1 MNIVKNKLILVK
13 EQEFEY
19 KEKIRCMEDLIDFIK
34 DVIKIEQE
42 PEEVLYLITLCNA
55 NQIHSLMEEARFTI
69 NSCNFLE
76 SEIYKI
82 VLLSNCRKFILVHN
96 HPSGI
101 AKPSLDD
108 RKVTDDMKKSS
119 KLLGLNFLDHIVIGD
134 NCYTSCFE

>member
-42 PEEVLYLITLCNA
+42 PEEVLYLITLSNA
-55 NQIHSLMEEARFTI
+55 NQIHSFMEVARGTI
-69 NSCNFLE
+69 NCCNFHE
-76 SEIYKI
+76 ADIYKR

-108 RKVTDDMKKSS
+108 RKVTYDMKKSS

>member
-13 EQEFEY
+13 EQEVEY
-19 KEKIRCMEDLIDFIK
+19 KKNIRCMEDLIDFIK

-42 PEEVLYLITLCNA
+42 PEEVLYLITLSNA
-55 NQIHSLMEEARFTI
+55 NQIHSFMEVARGTI
-69 NSCNFLE
+69 NCCNFHE
-76 SEIYKI
+76 ADIYKR

-108 RKVTDDMKKSS
+108 RKVTEDMKKSS

-134 NCYTSCFE
+134 NCYTSCFG

>member
-13 EQEFEY
+13 EQEVEY

-42 PEEVLYLITLCNA
+42 PEEVLYLITLSNA
-55 NQIHSLMEEARFTI
+55 NQIHSFMEVARGTI
-69 NSCNFLE
+69 NCCNFHE
-76 SEIYKI
+76 ADIYKR

-108 RKVTDDMKKSS
+108 RTVTEDMKKSS

>member
-13 EQEFEY
+13 EQEVEY

-42 PEEVLYLITLCNA
+42 PEEVLYLITLSNA
-55 NQIHSLMEEARFTI
+55 NQIHSFMEVARGTI
-69 NSCNFLE
+69 NCCNFHE
-76 SEIYKI
+76 ADIYKR

-101 AKPSLDD
+101 AKTSLDD
-108 RKVTDDMKKSS
+108 RKVTEDMKKSS

>member
-13 EQEFEY
+13 EQEVEY

-42 PEEVLYLITLCNA
+42 PEEVLYLITLSNV
-55 NQIHSLMEEARFTI
+55 NQIHSFMEVARGTI
-69 NSCNFLE
+69 NCCNFYE
-76 SEIYKI
+76 ADIYKR
-82 VLLSNCRKFILVHN
+82 VLLSNCRNFILVHN

-108 RKVTDDMKKSS
+108 RKVTEDMKKSS

>member
-13 EQEFEY
+13 EQEVEY

-42 PEEVLYLITLCNA
+42 PEEVLYLITLSNA
-55 NQIHSLMEEARFTI
+55 NQIHSFMEVARGTI
-69 NSCNFLE
+69 NYCNFHE
-76 SEIYKI
+76 ADIYKR

-108 RKVTDDMKKSS
+108 RKVTEDMKKSS

>member
-42 PEEVLYLITLCNA
+42 PEEVLYLITLSNA
-55 NQIHSLMEEARFTI
+55 NQIHSFMEVARGTI
-69 NSCNFLE
+69 NCCNFHE
-76 SEIYKI
+76 AYIYKR

-108 RKVTDDMKKSS
+108 RKVTEDMKKSS

>member
-13 EQEFEY
+13 EQEVEY

-42 PEEVLYLITLCNA
+42 PEEVLYLITLSNV
-55 NQIHSLMEEARFTI
+55 NQIHSFMEVARGTI
-69 NSCNFLE
+69 NCCNFHE
-76 SEIYKI
+76 ADIYKR
-82 VLLSNCRKFILVHN
+82 VLLSNCRNFILVHN

-108 RKVTDDMKKSS
+108 RKVTEDMKKSS

>member
-1 MNIVKNKLILVK
+1 MNIVKNKLILIK

-42 PEEVLYLITLCNA
+42 PEEVLYLITLSNA
-55 NQIHSLMEEARFTI
+55 NQIHSFMEVARGTI
-69 NSCNFLE
+69 NCCNFHE
-76 SEIYKI
+76 ADIYKR

-108 RKVTDDMKKSS
+108 RKITEDMKKSS

>member
-42 PEEVLYLITLCNA
+42 PEEVLYLITLSNA
-55 NQIHSLMEEARFTI
+55 NQIHSFMEVARGTI
-69 NSCNFLE
+69 NCCNFHE
-76 SEIYKI
+76 ADIYKR

>member
-13 EQEFEY
+13 EQEVEY

-42 PEEVLYLITLCNA
+42 PEEVLYLITLSNA
-55 NQIHSLMEEARFTI
+55 NQIHSFMEVARGTI
-69 NSCNFLE
+69 NCCNFHE
-76 SEIYKI
+76 ADIYKR

-108 RKVTDDMKKSS
+108 RKVTEDMKKSS

>member
-19 KEKIRCMEDLIDFIK
+19 KEKIRCMENLIDFIK

-42 PEEVLYLITLCNA
+42 PEEVLYLITLSNA
-55 NQIHSLMEEARFTI
+55 NQIHSFMEVARGTI
-69 NSCNFLE
+69 NCCNFHE
-76 SEIYKI
+76 ADIYKR

>member
-13 EQEFEY
+13 EQEVEY
-19 KEKIRCMEDLIDFIK
+19 KKNIRCMEDLIDFIK

-42 PEEVLYLITLCNA
+42 PEEVLYLITLSNA
-55 NQIHSLMEEARFTI
+55 NQIHSFMEVARGTI
-69 NSCNFLE
+69 NCCNFHE
-76 SEIYKI
+76 ADIYKR

-108 RKVTDDMKKSS
+108 RKVTEDMKKSS
-119 KLLGLNFLDHIVIGD
+119 KLLCLNFLDHIVIGD
-134 NCYTSCFE
+134 NCYTSCFG

>member
-19 KEKIRCMEDLIDFIK
+19 KEKIRCMENLIDFIK
-34 DVIKIEQE
+34 DVIKIEQD
-42 PEEVLYLITLCNA
+42 PEEVLYLITLSNA
-55 NQIHSLMEEARFTI
+55 NQIHSFMEVARGTI
-69 NSCNFLE
+69 NCCNFHE
-76 SEIYKI
+76 ADIYKR

-108 RKVTDDMKKSS
+108 RKVTEDMKKSS

>member
-13 EQEFEY
+13 EQEVEY
-19 KEKIRCMEDLIDFIK
+19 KKNIRCMEDLIDFIK

-42 PEEVLYLITLCNA
+42 PEEVLYLITLSNA
-55 NQIHSLMEEARFTI
+55 NQIHSFMEVARGTI
-69 NSCNFLE
+69 NCCNFHE
-76 SEIYKI
+76 ADIYKR

-108 RKVTDDMKKSS
+108 RKVTEDMKKSS

>member
-13 EQEFEY
+13 EQEVEY

-42 PEEVLYLITLCNA
+42 PEEVLYLITLSNV
-55 NQIHSLMEEARFTI
+55 NQIHSFMEVARGTI
-69 NSCNFLE
+69 NCCNFHE
-76 SEIYKI
+76 ADIYKR

>member
-1 MNIVKNKLILVK
+1 MNIVKNKLRLVK

-42 PEEVLYLITLCNA
+42 PEEVLYLITLSNA
-55 NQIHSLMEEARFTI
+55 NQIHSFMEVARGTI
-69 NSCNFLE
+69 NCCNFHE
-76 SEIYKI
+76 ADIYKR

>member
-34 DVIKIEQE
+34 NVIKIEQE
-42 PEEVLYLITLCNA
+42 PEEVLYLITLSNA
-55 NQIHSLMEEARFTI
+55 NQIHSFMEVARGTI
-69 NSCNFLE
+69 NCCNFHE
-76 SEIYKI
+76 ADIYKR

>member
-13 EQEFEY
+13 EQEVEY

-42 PEEVLYLITLCNA
+42 PEEVLYLITLSNA
-55 NQIHSLMEEARFTI
+55 NQIHSFMEVARGTI
-69 NSCNFLE
+69 NCCNFHE
-76 SEIYKI
+76 ADIYKR

-108 RKVTDDMKKSS
+108 RKVTADMKKSS

>member
-13 EQEFEY
+13 EQEVEY

-42 PEEVLYLITLCNA
+42 PEEVLYLITLSNA
-55 NQIHSLMEEARFTI
+55 NQIHSFMEVARGTI
-69 NSCNFLE
+69 NCCNFHE
-76 SEIYKI
+76 ADIYKR

>member
-42 PEEVLYLITLCNA
+42 PEEVLYLITLSNA
-55 NQIHSLMEEARFTI
+55 NQIHSFMEVARGTI
-69 NSCNFLE
+69 NCCNFHE
-76 SEIYKI
+76 ADIYKR

-108 RKVTDDMKKSS
+108 RKVTEDMKKSS

>member
-19 KEKIRCMEDLIDFIK
+19 KEKIKCMEDLIDFIK

-42 PEEVLYLITLCNA
+42 PEEVLYLITLSNA
-55 NQIHSLMEEARFTI
+55 NQIHSFMEVARGTI
-69 NSCNFLE
+69 NCCNFHE
-76 SEIYKI
+76 ADIYKR

>member
-19 KEKIRCMEDLIDFIK
+19 KEKIRCMEDLIDFIR

-42 PEEVLYLITLCNA
+42 PEEVLYLITLSNA
-55 NQIHSLMEEARFTI
+55 NQIHSFMEVARGTI
-69 NSCNFLE
+69 NCCNFHE
-76 SEIYKI
+76 ADIYKR

>member
-1 MNIVKNKLILVK
+1 LNIVKNKLILVK

-19 KEKIRCMEDLIDFIK
+19 KEKIRCMENLIDFIK

-42 PEEVLYLITLCNA
+42 PEEVLYLITLSNA
-55 NQIHSLMEEARFTI
+55 NQIHSFMEVARGTI
-69 NSCNFLE
+69 NCCNFHE
-76 SEIYKI
+76 ADIYKR

>member
-19 KEKIRCMEDLIDFIK
+19 KEKIRCMENLIDFIK

-42 PEEVLYLITLCNA
+42 PEEVIYLITLSNA
-55 NQIHSLMEEARFTI
+55 NQIHSFMEVARGTI
-69 NSCNFLE
+69 NCCNFHE
-76 SEIYKI
+76 ADIYKR

-108 RKVTDDMKKSS
+108 RKVTEDMKKSS

>member
-42 PEEVLYLITLCNA
+42 PEEVLYLITLSNA
-55 NQIHSLMEEARFTI
+55 NQIHSFMEVARGTI
-69 NSCNFLE
+69 NCCNFHE
-76 SEIYKI
+76 ADIYKR

-134 NCYTSCFE
+134 NCYISCFE

>member
-42 PEEVLYLITLCNA
+42 PEEVLYLITLSNA
-55 NQIHSLMEEARFTI
+55 NQIHSFMEVARGTI
-69 NSCNFLE
+69 NCCNFHE
-76 SEIYKI
+76 ADIYKR

-119 KLLGLNFLDHIVIGD
+119 KLLGLNFLDHIVMGD

>member
-19 KEKIRCMEDLIDFIK
+19 KEKIRCMENLIDFIK

-42 PEEVLYLITLCNA
+42 PEEVLYLITLSNA
-55 NQIHSLMEEARFTI
+55 NQIHSFMEVARGTI
-69 NSCNFLE
+69 NCCNFHE
-76 SEIYKI
+76 ADIYKR

-108 RKVTDDMKKSS
+108 RKVTEDMKKSS

>member
-1 MNIVKNKLILVK
+1 MILVK
-13 EQEFEY
+13 EQEVEY

-42 PEEVLYLITLCNA
+42 PEEVLYLITLSNA
-55 NQIHSLMEEARFTI
+55 NQIHSFMEVARGTI
-69 NSCNFLE
+69 NCCNFHE
-76 SEIYKI
+76 ADIYKR

-101 AKPSLDD
+101 AKTSLDD
-108 RKVTDDMKKSS
+108 RKVTEDMKKSS

>member
-19 KEKIRCMEDLIDFIK
+19 NEKIRCMEDLIDFIK

-42 PEEVLYLITLCNA
+42 PEEVLYLITLSNA
-55 NQIHSLMEEARFTI
+55 NQIHSFMEVARGTI
-69 NSCNFLE
+69 NCCNFHE
-76 SEIYKI
+76 ADIYKR

>member
-19 KEKIRCMEDLIDFIK
+19 KEKIRCMENLIDFIK

-42 PEEVLYLITLCNA
+42 PEEVLYLITLSNA
-55 NQIHSLMEEARFTI
+55 NQIHSFMEVARGTI
-69 NSCNFLE
+69 NCCNFHE
-76 SEIYKI
+76 ADIYKR

-108 RKVTDDMKKSS
+108 RKVTEDMKKSS

-134 NCYTSCFE
+134 NRYTSCCE